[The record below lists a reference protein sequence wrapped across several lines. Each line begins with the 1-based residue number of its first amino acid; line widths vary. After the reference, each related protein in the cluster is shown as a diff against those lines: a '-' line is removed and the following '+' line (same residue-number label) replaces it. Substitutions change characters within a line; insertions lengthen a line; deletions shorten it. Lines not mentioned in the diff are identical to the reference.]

1 MKIEEILVA
10 MEDLLEDAWNLPMS
24 GGKRVVD
31 TNELQEMITE
41 LRTALPEEIRQSN
54 EIIARRD
61 KIILQGR
68 EEAELTIQTARAKA
82 EKLVSQ
88 EAIYLEAQQQAQE
101 IVAQAQKNAKEMKN
115 ATVEYC
121 DSILSRTAE
130 SLNRTS
136 QAMVENLGK
145 SSAAIEETRKS
156 IRKQQG

>member
-24 GGKRVVD
+24 GGKRVVS
-31 TNELQEMITE
+31 TTELQEMITE
-41 LRTALPEEIRQSN
+41 LRTALPEEIRASN
-54 EIIARRD
+54 EILARRD

-68 EEAELTIQTARAKA
+68 EEADLTIQTARAKA

-88 EAIYLEAQQQAQE
+88 EAIYTEAQQQAQE
-101 IVAQAQKNAKEMKN
+101 IVAQAQKKAKEMMN

-121 DSILSRTAE
+121 DSILARTADG
-130 SLNRTS
+130 LT
-136 QAMVENLGK
+136 K
-145 SSAAIEETRKS
+145 SNQAIEETRKS